1 MVAKQAFGTIGNPFS
16 EATTSQEIIDLIQQ
30 HEIEFVD
37 VRFCD
42 LIGAMQHFTITSR
55 YLDQAAFDQGLP
67 FDGSSVRG
75 FQAINESDLALL
87 PDPMS
92 VTIDPFRKRSTIII
106 NATVHQPLSLETYS
120 RDPRTIASKA
130 EQHLIDSGIA
140 DTAFIGPEAEFFI
153 FDSARYGQD
162 VNSSFYEVDSLAGS
176 WNQDREFETDGG
188 PNLAYK
194 PSKQGGYF
202 VLPPGDKFQDL
213 RSDMTAQLEAVG
225 VHVEVQHHEVGGAG
239 QGEIDMKYDTILHM
253 ADKMQMYKYVI
264 KNVAAEAG
272 YTVTFMPKPL
282 FGVNGSGMHTHQSLW
297 KDGINLFYEDGGYAN
312 LSQLAKH
319 YIAGII
325 EHGPALCALTNPTTN
340 SYKRLTPGYEA
351 PINLVY
357 SQRNR
362 SACLRIPLVRNTMA
376 STRVEYRTPDPT
388 ANPYL
393 AYSALV
399 MAGLDGIKRALEPGE
414 PSDFDLFEAD
424 KETLST
430 IKTVPGSLEGA
441 LDALEADHDFL
452 LEGDVFT
459 QDVID
464 TWIDVKRSDAEE
476 VRLRPHPHEFEL
488 YYNY

>member
-1 MVAKQAFGTIGNPFS
+1 MAKQVFGTVGNPFS
-16 EATTSQEIIDLIQQ
+16 DATTSSEIIDLIQK

-55 YLDQAAFDQGLP
+55 YLDQDAFDQGLP

-87 PDPMS
+87 PDPTS
-92 VTIDPFRKRSTIII
+92 VTIDPFRTRPTIII

-120 RDPRTIASKA
+120 RDPRTIAAKA
-130 EQHLIDSGIA
+130 EQYLIDSGIA
-140 DTAFIGPEAEFFI
+140 DTAYIGPEAEFFI
-153 FDSARYGQD
+153 FDSARFGQD
-162 VNSSFYEVDSLAGS
+162 VHGAFYEIDSIAGS
-176 WNQDREFETDGG
+176 WNADREFEADGS

-194 PSKQGGYF
+194 PAQQGGYF
-202 VLPPGDKFQDL
+202 VLPPADKFQDL

-225 VHVEVQHHEVGGAG
+225 VHVEVQHHEVGTAG

-264 KNVAAEAG
+264 KNVAAQAG

-282 FGVNGSGMHTHQSLW
+282 FQVNGSGMHTHQSLW
-297 KDGINLFYEDGGYAN
+297 KDGVNLFYEDGAYAN
-312 LSQLAKH
+312 LSQMAKH

-376 STRVEYRTPDPT
+376 ATRVEYRTPDPT

-399 MAGLDGIKRALEPGE
+399 MAGLDGIKRGLEPGE

-424 KETLST
+424 EKTLSK
-430 IKTVPGSLEGA
+430 IKTVPASLEGA
-441 LDALEADHDFL
+441 LDALEADHEFL
-452 LEGDVFT
+452 MQGDVFT

-464 TWIDVKRSDAEE
+464 TWIEEKRSDADE
-476 VRLRPHPHEFEL
+476 VRLRPHPWEFQL